1 MSSFPQFIQL
11 DSMDCGPSCLRMI
24 AKHYGKHYSLETL
37 RQHSFITREGV
48 SMLGISDAAE
58 YIGFRT
64 SGVMISFEQLVEEAP
79 LPCIVHWNQNHF
91 VTVYDVKRNKK
102 GYRIRVADPALG
114 SVTYHEAEFKKC
126 WLSTKKENEDKGAAL
141 LLQPG
146 PEFYDREDEKE
157 NRNRSL
163 RYFLRYLTPYKRQL
177 VQLILG
183 MVVVSLLQLIFPF
196 LTQSLVDI
204 GIRDGNLSFITLILI
219 AQLIIFIARLSVE
232 FIRSWILLHMNT
244 RINIALISDF
254 LAKLMKLP
262 LRYFDTKM
270 TGDIMQRIGDHGRI
284 ESFLTGNSISTLFSF
299 VNFFVFAFVLAY
311 YNLVVLGIFLV
322 GNALYVVW
330 ILSFMRYRRELDHR
344 RFAQSAG
351 EQSNIIQLIT
361 GMQEIKLNNCEKHK
375 RWQWERI
382 QVKLFKIGVKGL
394 AVGQVQQVGSVILF
408 EKCIYEKVK

>member
-1 MSSFPQFIQL
+1 M
-11 DSMDCGPSCLRMI
+11 
-24 AKHYGKHYSLETL
+24 
-37 RQHSFITREGV
+37 
-48 SMLGISDAAE
+48 
-58 YIGFRT
+58 
-64 SGVMISFEQLVEEAP
+64 
-79 LPCIVHWNQNHF
+79 
-91 VTVYDVKRNKK
+91 
-102 GYRIRVADPALG
+102 G

-146 PEFYDREDEKE
+146 PEFYDCEDEKE

-163 RYFLRYLTPYKRQL
+163 RYFLRYLTPYKSQL

-322 GNALYVVW
+322 GNALYVAW

-344 RFAQSAG
+344 CFAQSAG

-361 GMQEIKLNNCEKHK
+361 GMQEIKLNNCEKQK

-394 AVGQVQQVGSVILF
+394 ALGQMQQVGSVISVILF

>member
-1 MSSFPQFIQL
+1 M
-11 DSMDCGPSCLRMI
+11 
-24 AKHYGKHYSLETL
+24 
-37 RQHSFITREGV
+37 
-48 SMLGISDAAE
+48 
-58 YIGFRT
+58 
-64 SGVMISFEQLVEEAP
+64 
-79 LPCIVHWNQNHF
+79 
-91 VTVYDVKRNKK
+91 
-102 GYRIRVADPALG
+102 
-114 SVTYHEAEFKKC
+114 
-126 WLSTKKENEDKGAAL
+126 
-141 LLQPG
+141 
-146 PEFYDREDEKE
+146 
-157 NRNRSL
+157 
-163 RYFLRYLTPYKRQL
+163 
-177 VQLILG
+177 
-183 MVVVSLLQLIFPF
+183 
-196 LTQSLVDI
+196 DI

-219 AQLIIFIARLSVE
+219 AQLVIFIARLSVE

-330 ILSFMRYRRELDHR
+330 ILSFMRYRREMDHR
-344 RFAQSAG
+344 RFAQSAE
-351 EQSNIIQLIT
+351 EQCSTIQFIT
-361 GMQEIKLNNCEKHK
+361 GMQEIKLNNCEKQK

>member
-1 MSSFPQFIQL
+1 
-11 DSMDCGPSCLRMI
+11 
-24 AKHYGKHYSLETL
+24 
-37 RQHSFITREGV
+37 
-48 SMLGISDAAE
+48 
-58 YIGFRT
+58 
-64 SGVMISFEQLVEEAP
+64 
-79 LPCIVHWNQNHF
+79 
-91 VTVYDVKRNKK
+91 
-102 GYRIRVADPALG
+102 
-114 SVTYHEAEFKKC
+114 
-126 WLSTKKENEDKGAAL
+126 
-141 LLQPG
+141 
-146 PEFYDREDEKE
+146 
-157 NRNRSL
+157 
-163 RYFLRYLTPYKRQL
+163 
-177 VQLILG
+177 
-183 MVVVSLLQLIFPF
+183 MVVVSILQLIFPF

-204 GIRDGNLSFITLILI
+204 GICDGNLSFITLILI
-219 AQLIIFIARLSVE
+219 AQLIIFIVRLSVE

-344 RFAQSAG
+344 CFAQSAG

-361 GMQEIKLNNCEKHK
+361 GMQEIKLNNCEKQK